1 MGKATIYG
9 KKEWEV
15 LEIINDV
22 EDYYYINGIFYIKAK
37 EHEYYFALDVIGAI
51 HIDSESEVKSN
62 E

>member
-22 EDYYYINGIFYIKAK
+22 EDYYCINGVFYIKAK
-37 EHEYYFALDVIGAI
+37 DQVYYFTLDVIGAV
-51 HIDSESEVKSN
+51 HIDEESEVKSN